1 MEQRIEKSINYV
13 LESAS
18 SQLYIFSIGLGI
30 VLVILGIF
38 LFLSGKRTKGKTG
51 KINTGLICAVIGIVA
66 IVSGTIQIYIS

>member
-1 MEQRIEKSINYV
+1 MEQRIEKSINHV

-30 VLVILGIF
+30 VLVILGIS

-66 IVSGTIQIYIS
+66 IVSGTIQI

>member
-1 MEQRIEKSINYV
+1 MEQRIEKSINHV

-66 IVSGTIQIYIS
+66 IVSGTIQI